1 MVNIFKSQQDII
13 ATAAKMF
20 AEAAQKAI
28 QERGKF
34 VVSLTGG
41 TSPEALYNLLA
52 APPYRDNIDW
62 SKLYIFWGDERWV
75 PLTDDKSNGKMT
87 DRTLLNKVPVP
98 ADHIHYMYADGQQ
111 PQDFAAAYEQ
121 SIRQVLGED
130 LSFDLILLGMGPE
143 GHTASLFPHEPV
155 LHEKDKLVEAYYLQS
170 QSMFR
175 ITLTPPIINKAKQII
190 VMLFGEE
197 KAAALHQVLEGEY
210 NPDLYPAQ
218 LIKPLN
224 GTLTWLTDEAVAK
237 DLTHE

>member
-52 APPYRDNIDW
+52 APPYRDSIDW

-98 ADHIHYMYADGQQ
+98 ADHVHYMYADGQQ

-175 ITLTPPIINKAKQII
+175 ITLTPPIINRAKQII

-197 KAAALHQVLEGEY
+197 KAAALYQVLEGEY

-237 DLTHE
+237 DLTHL

>member
-52 APPYRDNIDW
+52 APPYRDSIDW

-98 ADHIHYMYADGQQ
+98 ADHVHYMYADGQQ

-175 ITLTPPIINKAKQII
+175 ITLTPPIINRAKQII
-190 VMLFGEE
+190 IMLFGEE

-237 DLTHE
+237 DLTHL

>member
-52 APPYRDNIDW
+52 APPYRDSIDW

-98 ADHIHYMYADGQQ
+98 ADHIHYMYADDQQ

-175 ITLTPPIINKAKQII
+175 ITLTPPIINRAKQII

-197 KAAALHQVLEGEY
+197 KAAALYQVLEGEY